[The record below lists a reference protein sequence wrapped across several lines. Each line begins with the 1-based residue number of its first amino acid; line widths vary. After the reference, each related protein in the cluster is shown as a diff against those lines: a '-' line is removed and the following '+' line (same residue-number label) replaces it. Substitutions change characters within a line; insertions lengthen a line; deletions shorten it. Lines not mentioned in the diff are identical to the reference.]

1 VLVRREDAECFIE
14 EVCGDDP
21 EHRSPTSVRPARF
34 KLALLDPQGAREP
47 PQRHGDYLIPAIVRS
62 GEFQWC
68 CGMAVC
74 WTLRSASERE
84 GGERMDKKRLFAI
97 AFCAAALMGVSATGA
112 LAGEVK
118 GPPTGGTPNTNET
131 AGPDHANSACVFSG
145 LNDNIN
151 GPIGEITQT
160 PGNQGDPGAPG
171 HGAPG
176 FPNGCRGGSNPDN
189 PPSS

>member
-1 VLVRREDAECFIE
+1 MGRR
-14 EVCGDDP
+14 
-21 EHRSPTSVRPARF
+21 SL
-34 KLALLDPQGAREP
+34 LA
-47 PQRHGDYLIPAIVRS
+47 V
-62 GEFQWC
+62 
-68 CGMAVC
+68 AV
-74 WTLRSASERE
+74 
-84 GGERMDKKRLFAI
+84 
-97 AFCAAALMGVSATGA
+97 CAAALSGVGASGA

-118 GPPTGGTPNTNET
+118 GPPTGSAPNTNET
-131 AGPDHANSACVFSG
+131 QGPAHANSACVFSG

-160 PGNQGDPGAPG
+160 PGNQGAPGAPG